1 MKKKNIG
8 IIVVAILVIIALIAG
23 TIYLSMGKAGISRFK
38 KNWESKFQDGIH
50 REILIYNAN
59 GDIIFQSEGKFDFT
73 YDSECIEYIDTET
86 GLKHNIFTGYNATV
100 LINEIEK

>member
-1 MKKKNIG
+1 MKKKHIIILIVSIIIIIG
-8 IIVVAILVIIALIAG
+8 IIAG
-23 TIYLSMGKAGISRFK
+23 IVYLSMGKAGISRFK
-38 KNWESKFQDGIH
+38 KNWESKYQDGIR

-59 GDIIFQSEGKFDFT
+59 GDIIFESKGQFDFT

-100 LINEIEK
+100 IISEIED

>member
-1 MKKKNIG
+1 MKKKGIIIFVVSILITIG
-8 IIVVAILVIIALIAG
+8 IIAG
-23 TIYLSMGKAGISRFK
+23 IVYLSMGKAGISRFK
-38 KNWESKFQDGIH
+38 KNWESKFQDGIR

-59 GDIIFQSEGKFDFT
+59 GDIIFESKGKFDFT

-100 LINEIEK
+100 IINEIDN

>member
-1 MKKKNIG
+1 MKKKGIIIFIVSILITIG
-8 IIVVAILVIIALIAG
+8 IIAG
-23 TIYLSMGKAGISRFK
+23 IVYLSMGKAGISRFK
-38 KNWESKFQDGIH
+38 KNWESKFQDGIR

-59 GDIIFQSEGKFDFT
+59 GDIIFESKGKFDFT

-100 LINEIEK
+100 IINEIDD